1 MSRAL
6 AITAL
11 LTFISLPALA
21 SPGQA
26 AAQKLAEG
34 QANPSEAAA
43 AWAEAGVS
51 PKQALALVSS
61 LELKEAKKA
70 HHSTNLVDGFQRT
83 TDLQVRMPETPLDS
97 GKYGVL
103 IALHGLGGHSGQLLG
118 FTKKVAPK
126 GVIVVAPGA
135 KKLSRDQEGEDTF
148 GVGLASRLP
157 HWWSYKTHSFPFQA
171 LSYLKQRYPIDTNR
185 VYILG
190 YSMGGYGT
198 WNVGLRYP
206 DRFAAIVPLAGGI
219 SRVENMVQRDAKSR
233 KLLTNALMV
242 PSFFVHG
249 SADRTVPCRFSKTI
263 AADLKQLGAE
273 HHYTEVPG
281 QGHYLRGF
289 LDGNDVTQ
297 RLVEFLQAKV
307 RDPNPKTV
315 VHSVLGTYHGSS
327 YWLRVDEAPKGGD
340 VMAEAKGNT
349 IKVIAEGVR
358 KLTIFLDP
366 DVVDVNAPVTIEVN
380 KTVYHDGLVKPSL
393 KAVAESFADDRD
405 PELTYSRQVV
415 IDLGL

>member
-6 AITAL
+6 TLTAL
-11 LTFISLPALA
+11 LTLLALPAYA

-34 QANPSEAAA
+34 EVQPAEAAA
-43 AWAEAGVS
+43 AWAEAGIT
-51 PKQALALVSS
+51 PKQALKLVTTLQLKDAQKGNHS
-61 LELKEAKKA
+61 L
-70 HHSTNLVDGFQRT
+70 NLVDGFDRT
-83 TDLQVRMPETPLDS
+83 TDLKVVMPKTTLAN

-103 IALHGLGGHSGQLLG
+103 IALHGLGGHSGQLLP
-118 FTKKVAPK
+118 FTDKIAPK
-126 GVIVVAPGA
+126 GTIVIAPGA
-135 KKLSRDQEGEDTF
+135 KKLTKDQDGEDTF

-171 LSYLKQRYPIDTNR
+171 LNYLKLHYPIDTNR
-185 VYILG
+185 VFILG

-219 SRVENMVQRDAKSR
+219 SRVENIVQRDAKSR
-233 KLLTNALMV
+233 KLLTNAVMV

-249 SADRTVPCRFSKTI
+249 SADPTVPFRFSKTI
-263 AADLKQLGAE
+263 AADLTKLGAE
-273 HHYTEVPG
+273 HQFTEVPG

-289 LDGNDVTQ
+289 LNGNEVTQ
-297 RLVEFLQAKV
+297 KLVEFLAAKV

-327 YWLRVDEAPKGGD
+327 YWLRVDDAPKGAD
-340 VMAEAKGNT
+340 AMAIAKDNT
-349 IKVIAEGVR
+349 IRITTEGVR
-358 KLTIFLDP
+358 KLTVFLDP

-380 KTVYHDGLVKPSL
+380 KTVYFRAVVQPSL
-393 KAVAESFADDRD
+393 KAVAESFADDLD
-405 PELTYSRQVV
+405 PHLTYTRQVV
-415 IDLGL
+415 IDLAL